1 VAHATVWDRARGVRT
16 VDAAPDERTPV
27 SHISKVTDVITFPA
41 RTALGAA
48 RLGIRTTERVLGWA
62 AAQVVAAASDR
73 GPSVPAPA
81 APVPAPAAPVDT
93 EPEPTT
99 PDVDPMLGTRT
110 PPATATAKNV
120 APRKKVPAGQVPLKS
135 APTPSLTPALESF
148 DEADDVPEPVAP
160 VAKKSPAKKS
170 AAKKA
175 PAKKTSAKKAPAKKA
190 PSKKAAVLAPAL
202 GLSEAEVAET
212 EQPLVDPATA
222 GSVASESETLR
233 AASDPDRG

>member
-1 VAHATVWDRARGVRT
+1 M
-16 VDAAPDERTPV
+16 

-41 RTALGAA
+41 RTAFGAA

-62 AAQVVAAASDR
+62 AEQVVGAASDR

-81 APVPAPAAPVDT
+81 VPVDT
-93 EPEPTT
+93 EPERTT

-110 PPATATAKNV
+110 PPAPTTATQTSAKKA

-160 VAKKSPAKKS
+160 AVKKSPAKK
-170 AAKKA
+170 AATKKA
-175 PAKKTSAKKAPAKKA
+175 ATKKAAAKKAPAKKA

-212 EQPLVDPATA
+212 E
-222 GSVASESETLR
+222 
-233 AASDPDRG
+233 RG